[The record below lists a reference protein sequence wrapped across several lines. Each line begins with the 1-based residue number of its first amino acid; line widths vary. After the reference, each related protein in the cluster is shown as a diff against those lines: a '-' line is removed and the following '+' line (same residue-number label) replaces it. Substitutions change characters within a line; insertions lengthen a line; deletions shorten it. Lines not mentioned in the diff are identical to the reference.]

1 MSKSESFWP
10 LAIFWAVSL
19 AYIMYMFK
27 PFDTG
32 WNEDY
37 NILFC
42 IFSACFLIIIVLLF
56 GTISSVTQSTLRI
69 RFPAQKPPEEE

>member
-1 MSKSESFWP
+1 MSKRESFWP

-19 AYIMYMFK
+19 AYIMYKFK

-42 IFSACFLIIIVLLF
+42 LFSACFLLLIVLLF